1 MKKSQA
7 KKHIRKVH
15 TQAATLQEQL
25 AAVVAEPQAPANVAP
40 FRACI
45 MVTGGSLKAPV
56 KSDLALI
63 PSVQADEISRYGTDA
78 KRVQQGLAA
87 NLLAGTPFSREVMT
101 KTAPCWS
108 ERSVRNDKAAF
119 FGLLDLTATG
129 KMTLEMLRSSWTLTL
144 KERKRYD
151 APTIRSLFV
160 AAKEYLRLSGAV
172 EARVSPMARFAR
184 AILEIIDNRTLSTD
198 ERIRLVRTKM
208 EEKAEW
214 PEVVQPAAA
223 QAAGP
228 AELAPIAEA
237 IRRQGRQAA

>member
-1 MKKSQA
+1 MRKSQVKKSQA

-15 TQAATLQEQL
+15 QQAAKLQEQ
-25 AAVVAEPQAPANVAP
+25 APQAPASNVQP
-40 FRACI
+40 LKACI
-45 MVTGGSLKAPV
+45 MVTGGSIKAPV
-56 KSDLALI
+56 KSDLSLV

-87 NLLAGTPFSREVMT
+87 NLLAGTAFSREVMT

-184 AILEIIDNRTLSTD
+184 TILEIIDNRTLSTD

-214 PEVVQPAAA
+214 PEIVQPATVAA
-223 QAAGP
+223 QA
-228 AELAPIAEA
+228 
-237 IRRQGRQAA
+237 